1 LGDVC
6 FVMMTP
12 SSQEMGPPRIPVRFS
27 RSNAISLP
35 DTSPCG

>member
-12 SSQEMGPPRIPVRFS
+12 SSQEMGPPRIPVRF
-27 RSNAISLP
+27 NQAIA
-35 DTSPCG
+35 GGIG

>member
-12 SSQEMGPPRIPVRFS
+12 SSQEMGPPRIPVRFT
-27 RSNAISLP
+27 LP
-35 DTSPCG
+35 SG